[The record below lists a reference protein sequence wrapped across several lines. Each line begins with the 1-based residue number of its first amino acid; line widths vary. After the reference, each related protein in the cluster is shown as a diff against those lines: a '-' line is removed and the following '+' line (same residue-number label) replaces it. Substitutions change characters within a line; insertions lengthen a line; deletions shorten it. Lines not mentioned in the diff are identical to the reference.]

1 MYNLSDCFM
10 ILHQQKLFLNTIEKI
25 EDNYNLQAGKLSVCV
40 HRWKMEPLQKLFSDL
55 QLFLAFHR
63 LKFRPGPKFQK
74 CQKWDF

>member
-40 HRWKMEPLQKLFSDL
+40 HRWKMEPLQKL
-55 QLFLAFHR
+55 
-63 LKFRPGPKFQK
+63 
-74 CQKWDF
+74 